1 MRAALLLLLFLGLIV
16 AVPISLRQPELAQ
29 SAAENELVIISP
41 HNETIR
47 FEFSRAF
54 ADYYRRKT
62 GRTLHLDWRLPGG
75 TIEIIRYLDSE
86 FEAAFRSYWSKELQR
101 PWTREVLEGFANPRV
116 RTDVAADHAS
126 AAESARSAF
135 LNSNVGC
142 GIDLLFGGGSY
153 DFINLAN
160 RGLLV
165 DSGVLGRF
173 PELFNPNSGNRAAA
187 SQGAESAPHQ
197 APALSNSDIEIPR
210 SLGGEPYWDDKGRWV
225 GTCLAGFGICY
236 NLDALARLGVLSP
249 PRQWV
254 DLADPRLFDAI
265 ALADPTQSGSVAKVF
280 ELMIQQQMNQRL
292 SELSISAGDRPP
304 DQLEKQAV
312 AEGWERG
319 LQLFIR
325 LAANCRYFSNSATK
339 VPLDVADGE
348 AAAGMCIDFYGRS
361 QSEAVAGP
369 DGRSRLQYTNVVGG
383 TSVGAD
389 SIALLRGA
397 PRPEVAKA
405 FIDFVMQPEGQKLW
419 NFRPGT
425 PGGPVRYSLRRLPIR
440 REFYR
445 EPLRSLLVD
454 RDADPYRYAEAFQY
468 HEAWT
473 APLFATIRFLVRV
486 MCIDSREELVA
497 ARRAIGRAP
506 VNSPALTKLLDVSR
520 VRYEVA
526 LHQIRD
532 TLRSA
537 DRVKEVRL
545 GDELTTYFREQYR
558 EAERL
563 AQEAK

>member
-1 MRAALLLLLFLGLIV
+1 MRAALFLLLCLGLIV

-29 SAAENELVIISP
+29 SAAEDKLVIISP

-47 FEFSRAF
+47 FEFSHAF

-62 GRTLHLDWRLPGG
+62 GRTVQLDWRLPGG

-86 FEAAFRSYWSKELQR
+86 FEAAFRSYWSKELRR

-116 RTDVAADHAS
+116 RADVAADHAL
-126 AAESARSAF
+126 AAESARRTF

-173 PELFNPNSGNRAAA
+173 PELFNPNSGDRAPA
-187 SQGAESAPHQ
+187 SNEAESAAHQ
-197 APALSNSDIEIPR
+197 PPALSNNDMEIPR

-292 SELSISAGDRPP
+292 SELSTSAGDRRSE
-304 DQLEKQAV
+304 QLEKQAV
-312 AEGWERG
+312 TEGWERG

-325 LAANCRYFSNSATK
+325 LAANSRYFSNSATK

-397 PRPEVAKA
+397 PQPEVAKA
-405 FIDFVMQPEGQKLW
+405 FIDFVMQVEGQKLW

-454 RDADPYRYAEAFQY
+454 RDEDPYRDAEAFQY

-486 MCIDSREELVA
+486 MCIDSREELVV

-506 VNSPALTKLLDVSR
+506 VNSPALAKLLDVFR

-537 DRVKEVRL
+537 DRVQEVRL
-545 GDELTTYFREQYR
+545 ADELTTHFREQYR

>member
-1 MRAALLLLLFLGLIV
+1 MRAALPLLLFLGLIV

-29 SAAENELVIISP
+29 SAAEDELVIISP

-62 GRTLHLDWRLPGG
+62 GRTVHLDWRLPGG
-75 TIEIIRYLDSE
+75 TIEIVRYLDSE
-86 FEAAFRSYWSKELQR
+86 FEAAFRSYWLKDLGR

-116 RTDVAADHAS
+116 RADLAADHAS
-126 AAESARSAF
+126 AAESARGAF

-165 DSGVLGRF
+165 DSGVVGRF
-173 PELFNPNSGNRAAA
+173 PELFNPNSGNRAAP
-187 SQGAESAPHQ
+187 SQGAESAAHQ

-254 DLADPRLFDAI
+254 DLADPRLFDAV

-292 SELSISAGDRPP
+292 SELSTSAGDRPP

-319 LQLFIR
+319 LQLFMR
-325 LAANCRYFSNSATK
+325 LAANSRYFSNSATK

-369 DGRSRLQYTNVVGG
+369 DGRSRLQYANVVGG

-397 PRPEVAKA
+397 PHPEVAKA

-425 PGGPVRYSLRRLPIR
+425 PGGPIRYSLRRLPIR

-445 EPLRSLLVD
+445 EPLRSMLVD
-454 RDADPYRYAEAFQY
+454 RDADPYRDAEAFQY

-506 VNSPALTKLLDVSR
+506 VNSPALTTLLDVSR

-526 LHQIRD
+526 LYQIRD

-545 GDELTTYFREQYR
+545 ADELTTYFREQYR